1 MPLWTRITV
10 LLAALALGVLAAGCG
25 GGDDQSAPDVPA
37 DAVAVVGGRPIPK
50 SDYERL
56 LAQAEATYKQRKQDF
71 PVAGTPE
78 YAALRTA
85 IVKSLVEQTEFEIGA
100 EELDVEVTD
109 EEVEKELDN
118 LKQQFFQGDEDAY
131 LAELKKQ
138 GLTEEQVKN
147 DIRNTRLLPQ
157 KVFEAVTKDVK
168 VTDQE
173 IQEFYDQNK
182 AQFEQPASREVR
194 HILVKTKAKAEM
206 IHRQLENGASFAQLA
221 KRYSQDPSSK
231 NTGGKFTAQQ
241 GTLVAPFET
250 AAFGLETG
258 ELSGPIKTQFGWH
271 IIEALGDTTPKSSQP
286 LADVKQQ
293 INQQLL
299 EQNKN
304 KKFNTWFKELTARLR
319 PEIAYAPG
327 FQPAKTQTGPTTG
340 DGTGTDAGITNG

>member
-1 MPLWTRITV
+1 
-10 LLAALALGVLAAGCG
+10 
-25 GGDDQSAPDVPA
+25 
-37 DAVAVVGGRPIPK
+37 
-50 SDYERL
+50 
-56 LAQAEATYKQRKQDF
+56 
-71 PVAGTPE
+71 
-78 YAALRTA
+78 
-85 IVKSLVEQTEFEIGA
+85 
-100 EELDVEVTD
+100 
-109 EEVEKELDN
+109 
-118 LKQQFFQGDEDAY
+118 
-131 LAELKKQ
+131 
-138 GLTEEQVKN
+138 
-147 DIRNTRLLPQ
+147 
-157 KVFEAVTKDVK
+157 VFEAVTKDVK

-182 AQFEQPASREVR
+182 AQFEKPASREVR

-271 IIEALGDTTPKSSQP
+271 IIEALSDTTPKSSQP

-293 INQQLL
+293 ISQQLL

-304 KKFNTWFKELTARLR
+304 KEFNTWFKELTARLR

-327 FQPAKTQTGPTTG
+327 FQPAKTQTGATTG
-340 DGTGTDAGITNG
+340 DGTDAGITNG

>member
-1 MPLWTRITV
+1 MPLWTRITA

-50 SDYERL
+50 TDYDRL

-109 EEVEKELDN
+109 EEVQKELDN

-131 LAELKKQ
+131 LAELEKQ

-168 VTDQE
+168 VTDQQ

-182 AQFEQPASREVR
+182 AQFEKPASREVR
-194 HILVKTKAKAEM
+194 HILVKTKAQAEK

-271 IIEALGDTTPKSSQP
+271 IIEALSDTTPKSAQS

-293 INQQLL
+293 ISQQLL

-304 KKFNTWFKELTARLR
+304 KEFNTWFKELGARLR

-327 FQPAKTQTGPTTG
+327 FQPAKAQTGPATG
-340 DGTGTDAGITNG
+340 DGTATGTTNG